1 VRGTDEIVS
10 AQAWRSDRDL
20 GVLTLTAIDPWN
32 LETN

>member
-1 VRGTDEIVS
+1 VS